1 MGIRISHSTGQS
13 RSALTISNLGEQLA
27 YVLPA
32 RDWRQISHLFGGSFS
47 DVAEIPHREAGKIA
61 AILRKAARHRLMPAN
76 WADLAR
82 IFADAADRAHRARQ
96 AWTWS

>member
-47 DVAEIPHREAGKIA
+47 DIAEIPHREAGKIE
-61 AILRKAARHRLMPAN
+61 AILRNAAAHRLMPTN

-82 IFADAADRAHRARQ
+82 IFADAAGRAHRARQ
-96 AWTWS
+96 PWTWT